1 MVSLCSLGF
10 VEVPSPPVMIVTM
23 KQRHTYTCNH
33 SQADRIF
40 WRVNGGVLGIE
51 NFFPN
56 VTEGIISLPGGDKVY
71 TLTIGGL
78 SEHNE
83 TTIECSAVFDDG
95 SLPELT
101 PSVTFLIQGQ
111 L

>member
-1 MVSLCSLGF
+1 MVSLYSLGF

-33 SQADRIF
+33 LQAERIL
-40 WRVNGGVLGIE
+40 WRVNGGVLGVE
-51 NFFPN
+51 NFSPN
-56 VTEGIISLPGGDKVY
+56 VTEGIISLPGGGRVN

-83 TTIECSAVFDDG
+83 TIIECSAVFDDG
-95 SLPELT
+95 SLHELT
-101 PSVTFLIQGQ
+101 PSVKFLIQGQ